1 MASRESRLLRDKFGD
16 TIAAVPFKLTQAI
29 PSGKTVT
36 VTLSRDYNQF
46 NDEDRKLAAMDASS
60 LTLELAP
67 DVVLFSDGSKFEA
80 PQVAKQ

>member
-1 MASRESRLLRDKFGD
+1 MASRESRLSRDKFGD

-46 NDEDRKLAAMDASS
+46 NDEDRKLAAMDASI
-60 LTLELAP
+60 LELAP
-67 DVVLFSDGSKFEA
+67 DVLLFSDGSKFEA